1 MKRIY
6 IIIAIIASLV
16 GGVGC
21 SDYLDD
27 PKPTDV
33 LTPTEI
39 YGSEE
44 GVQAYFSGIYR
55 LFRAQYIRTDMGGV
69 YSMYYSRSVK
79 GNDLIQ
85 DSWYNFD
92 YAHENREPTYTR
104 VRGDWQFCYEGVK
117 HANIL
122 IKEISISTS
131 LSDEAK
137 VLLDAEAKG
146 LRAFFYF
153 QLYLEYYSKDSGL
166 QTPPLYTEP
175 VVEASGMSDPAAF
188 EALMIQDIN
197 DAVAGLT
204 DDRINKSYMN
214 KTVANGLK
222 ARILMALDRDWDQ
235 IEVAANAAYGGDAN
249 SALDASIYD
258 GGFADLSDSEV
269 IWSMDQQSD
278 QSNYYYIAPHAFS
291 DHNADAYFGMF
302 VNATFVDTFSAT
314 DVRNEFNNIYGGGP
328 GAYYEYVTDKF
339 VFAFDSDMHLMRTAE
354 MVLIDAEANYRNGDE
369 TTAHNLLYALQL
381 DRDVNAVKSTNT
393 GVALLEEILLE
404 RRKELYAELGIE
416 WFDAKRLVRG
426 ITRDANHRVE
436 VTLAPNDKR
445 FFLKIPQNEIDS
457 NDNIDD
463 TVNDNR

>member
-6 IIIAIIASLV
+6 IIIAIVASLV
-16 GGVGC
+16 GGAGC
-21 SDYLDD
+21 SGYLDD

-33 LTPTEI
+33 LTANEI

-104 VRGDWQFCYEGVK
+104 VRGDWQFCYDAIN
-117 HANIL
+117 HANTL
-122 IKEISISTS
+122 VKEIAVSSE
-131 LSDEAK
+131 LSDADK
-137 VLLDAEAKG
+137 IALGAEAKA
-146 LRAFFYF
+146 LRAYFYF

-166 QTPPLYTEP
+166 QTPPLYKEPVTEP
-175 VVEASGMSDPAAF
+175 GPMSAPAEF
-188 EALMIQDIN
+188 EAFMIQDIN
-197 DAVAGLT
+197 DAVAGLP
-204 DDRINKSYMN
+204 DSRINKSYMN
-214 KTVANGLK
+214 KSVANGLK
-222 ARILMALDRDWDQ
+222 ARILMALNKDWDQ

-269 IWSMDQQSD
+269 MWSMDQQSD

-314 DVRNEFNNIYGGGP
+314 DVRNEFKNIYGGGP
-328 GAYYEYVTDKF
+328 GTYYEYVTDKF
-339 VFAFDSDMHLMRTAE
+339 AFAFDSDIHLMRTAE

-369 TTAHNLLYALQL
+369 PTAHNLLFALQS
-381 DRDVNAVKSTNT
+381 DRDPNAVKSTNT
-393 GVALLEEILLE
+393 GADLLEEILLE
-404 RRKELYAELGIE
+404 RRKELYAELGVE

-436 VTLAPNDKR
+436 VTLVPNDKR

-463 TVNDNR
+463 TVNANR